1 MGKGLVP
8 PVPTWN
14 LCITAGA
21 RGGLGHQT
29 QDAAYL
35 HHSRCLGSGHG
46 DCWSSR
52 SHCRRAVQR
61 RGPGGAAG
69 PGAADPWCHTQGQHQ
84 GILDKAGAWANW
96 QEEKNKPIR
105 EAQLGGHSLA
115 QQVTV
120 EYFCMPGRHCSQGPL
135 LISCVI
141 LGRRPHL

>member
-1 MGKGLVP
+1 MERAQKGKGLVS

-35 HHSRCLGSGHG
+35 HHSCCLGSGHG

-52 SHCRRAVQR
+52 SHYRRAVQR
-61 RGPGGAAG
+61 RGPQEAAG

-96 QEEKNKPIR
+96 QEKNKPIR
-105 EAQLGGHSLA
+105 GAQLGGSFTGSTGNCGA
-115 QQVTV
+115 SFACQAGTV
-120 EYFCMPGRHCSQGPL
+120 LRAHFLS
-135 LISCVI
+135 VV
-141 LGRRPHL
+141 